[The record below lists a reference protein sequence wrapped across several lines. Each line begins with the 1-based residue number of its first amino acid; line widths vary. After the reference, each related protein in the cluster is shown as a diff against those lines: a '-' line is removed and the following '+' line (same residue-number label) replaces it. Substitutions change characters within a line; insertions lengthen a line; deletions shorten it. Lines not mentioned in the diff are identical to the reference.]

1 MTQSTILAAGTTAA
15 TSSDVVIAAGAVVTV
30 GIFASSGAIPD
41 GVVCSILQDTP
52 GADVLLHDRLDANN
66 PSTQITGPG
75 TFRIARPVT
84 SVSIG
89 AFSEV

>member
-1 MTQSTILAAGTTAA
+1 MTQSTILAAGTAAA

-52 GADVLLHDRLDANN
+52 GADVLLHDRLDANQ
-66 PSTQITGPG
+66 PSAQITGPG

-84 SVSIG
+84 SVAIG